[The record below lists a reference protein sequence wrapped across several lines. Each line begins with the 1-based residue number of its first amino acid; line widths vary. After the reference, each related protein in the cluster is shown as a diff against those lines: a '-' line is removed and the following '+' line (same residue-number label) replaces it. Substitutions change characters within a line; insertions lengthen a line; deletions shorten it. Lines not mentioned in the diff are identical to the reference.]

1 MAGYMNFGQPQDFGS
16 IMGYGAATPMST
28 ITGQPDYLQ
37 SLQSPS
43 LAGIDMGAGGPTS
56 MSDSIMNSLKSLGGG
71 FFDKTNAAGI
81 KDQGWGS
88 TALGVASG
96 LGNAYLGMQQ
106 YGLAKDQLNFSKQ
119 QYETN
124 LKNQTKLTNAS
135 LADRQASR
143 VASNPSAYQSVSDY
157 MKQYGV

>member
-1 MAGYMNFGQPQDFGS
+1 MAGYMDFNS
-16 IMGYGAATPMST
+16 PRDFNSLMGYGTSTPISGL
-28 ITGQPDYLQ
+28 TGQPDYLQ

-56 MSDSIMNSLKSLGGG
+56 MSDSIMNSLKGFGGG

-81 KDQGWGS
+81 KDQGWGG

-96 LGNAYLGMQQ
+96 LGNAYMGMQQ

-143 VASNPSAYQSVSDY
+143 VASNPSAYQSVGDY
-157 MKQYGV
+157 IKQYGV

>member
-1 MAGYMNFGQPQDFGS
+1 MAGYMDFNLGNLSSPQLGGS
-16 IMGYGAATPMST
+16 GL
-28 ITGQPDYLQ
+28 DYLS
-37 SLQSPS
+37 SLQV
-43 LAGIDMGAGGPTS
+43 APTS
-56 MSDSIMNSLKSLGGG
+56 LSDSIMNSLKGFGGG

>member
-1 MAGYMNFGQPQDFGS
+1 MAGYMDFNLGNLGSPQQG
-16 IMGYGAATPMST
+16 GG
-28 ITGQPDYLQ
+28 GLDYLS
-37 SLQSPS
+37 SLQV
-43 LAGIDMGAGGPTS
+43 APTS
-56 MSDSIMNSLKSLGGG
+56 MSDSIMNSLKGFGGG

-96 LGNAYLGMQQ
+96 LGNAYMGMQQ

-143 VASNPSAYQSVSDY
+143 VASNPSAYQSVGDY
-157 MKQYGV
+157 IKQYGV